1 MYERGTMMK
10 KLLVLSLVLAVSAM
24 SSAAWVIT
32 APTEVMAGEVFEIVI
47 ANDTGLPGAWF
58 GGLYGSGASAAAGN
72 GLAGEAMFGSLSG
85 AAYDAAY
92 DGWEIALTHEVAAVV
107 QPIPAGD
114 LFRFTATAGAAGEVY
129 DFEFFDYDVT
139 LDGPVQS
146 FSVTSVIPEPMTMG
160 LLGLGALFL
169 RRRK

>member
-1 MYERGTMMK
+1 MMK

-32 APTEVMAGEVFEIVI
+32 VPTEVMAGEVFEIVI

-72 GLAGEAMFGSLSG
+72 GLAGEAKFGSLSG
-85 AAYDAAY
+85 AAYDAAF
-92 DGWEIALTHEVAAVV
+92 DGWEIALTHEVAGVV

-114 LFRFTATAGAAGEVY
+114 LFLFTATAGPIGTTQTF
-129 DFEFFDYDVT
+129 DFYDYDVT
-139 LDGPVQS
+139 LDAPVMS
-146 FSVTSVIPEPMTMG
+146 FLVTSIIPEPMTMG